1 MISMSSSLAKA
12 GLYHNMRR
20 IRFNGGMRMSGI
32 RNRTADILAWF
43 GLRTGTIAILNIA
56 ILA

>member
-1 MISMSSSLAKA
+1 MSSSLAKA

-32 RNRTADILAWF
+32 RNRAADILAWF
-43 GLRTGTIAILNIA
+43 GLRTGTIAILDIA